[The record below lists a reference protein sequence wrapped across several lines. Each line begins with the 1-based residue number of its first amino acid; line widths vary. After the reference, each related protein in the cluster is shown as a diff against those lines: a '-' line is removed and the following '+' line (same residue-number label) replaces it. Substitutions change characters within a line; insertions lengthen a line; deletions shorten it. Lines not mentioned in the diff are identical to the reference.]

1 MARGQLRHTPGG
13 TARSSGRRCQW
24 AVRGVHGRMTPDGP
38 GATPA
43 YAGGHGAFKWAEV
56 PVGGPGRAWA
66 NDAAGHCK
74 QPPLPDPACCTCGTL
89 YRNFHF
95 FCNADPPE
103 LCCTLPT
110 ATYCAALGVKVHDF
124 PGSKLLLV
132 AFRAVF
138 SRDPLFLFLKN
149 FAEILISDLFLTFL
163 FLEIRSRSRLPHL
176 ISRNLR
182 SNFCG

>member
-1 MARGQLRHTPGG
+1 M
-13 TARSSGRRCQW
+13 
-24 AVRGVHGRMTPDGP
+24 
-38 GATPA
+38 
-43 YAGGHGAFKWAEV
+43 
-56 PVGGPGRAWA
+56 GGPGRAWA

-74 QPPLPDPACCTCGTL
+74 QPPLPDPACYTCGTL

-163 FLEIRSRSRLPHL
+163 FLEIRSRSRLPDL

>member
-1 MARGQLRHTPGG
+1 MKSRPRLNMPVNLIRRGSHRPTKRPTKRPARGLGIFNLALGKR
-13 TARSSGRRCQW
+13 
-24 AVRGVHGRMTPDGP
+24 V
-38 GATPA
+38 
-43 YAGGHGAFKWAEV
+43 
-56 PVGGPGRAWA
+56 
-66 NDAAGHCK
+66 HCK

-110 ATYCAALGVKVHDF
+110 ATYCAALGAKVHDF

-138 SRDPLFLFLKN
+138 SRDPLFLFLKYCY
-149 FAEILISDLFLTFL
+149 E
-163 FLEIRSRSRLPHL
+163 RP
-176 ISRNLR
+176 RNLVY
-182 SNFCG
+182 NLLE